1 MTFTIARFVSLGLS
15 AGASKASLRFFAPAS
30 PRCINISSLSRP
42 VRTSPHRSYTTTV
55 STAKSFRSAAAV
67 AVIVGGASLLALARF
82 RDTSSPNPTAETVVD
97 VVPTTP
103 QTGSEPIRN
112 FDKALEDLQAEFPD
126 SSVVSTDPGELYAYA
141 QSAYSQFV
149 GSPHTIVVHVRST
162 EDVVKVVKISKRY
175 LVPIVPYSGGTSLEG
190 SLSAPSSGSICVD
203 LSGLDKIIAI
213 NESDADVVCQAGVTW
228 NDLNETL
235 KEKGIPLFFPLDPGR
250 DATIGGMISTGCSGT
265 NAVKYGTARGEWILN
280 ATVVLP
286 SGEVI
291 KTRQRARKSS
301 AGFDVT
307 KLFIGAEGTLGI
319 ITEAT
324 LRLAPV
330 LPSTVAVAQ
339 FPDIRHATNAVCEI
353 LNHGAALQCVEI
365 IDELTIKVLN
375 QYGTS
380 ARNWPE
386 KATLFFKFQ
395 GSDDAIQETSRY
407 VESAIAR
414 HGATDYQLAANEQE
428 SEDIWQDRRNAL
440 FACLAYRPGCKGWI
454 TDVCVPVSRLPD
466 LITAAKKDFEE
477 LGLIAPIAGHVG
489 DGNFHALVLYADEAE
504 LALVREAVSRIN
516 HKAIELKGTCTGE
529 HGVGMGKRDYLLTE
543 LGEGTV
549 ALMRT
554 IKQTL
559 DPHNLFNP
567 GKLYPDVSPPSDT
580 NALTEGHAIS
590 DSKPTSKSLVSE
602 PGA

>member
-1 MTFTIARFVSLGLS
+1 MTFTITRFVSLGLS
-15 AGASKASLRFFAPAS
+15 ARTSKASLRLFPPASAS
-30 PRCINISSLSRP
+30 PRCINIHPLSRP
-42 VRTSPHRSYTTTV
+42 IKTPPTRRLY
-55 STAKSFRSAAAV
+55 STATVGTAKTFGSAVAV
-67 AVIVGGASLLALARF
+67 AVIAGGASLFLALARS
-82 RDTSSPNPTAETVVD
+82 RDTAPPNPTAEAVVE
-97 VVPTTP
+97 VIPTPP
-103 QTGSEPIRN
+103 QTGSEPTHN
-112 FDKALEDLQAEFPD
+112 FAKALEDLQAEFPEY
-126 SSVVSTDPGELYAYA
+126 SIVSTDPGELYAYA

-149 GSPHTIVVHVRST
+149 GLPHTIVVHVRST
-162 EDVVKVVKISKRY
+162 EDVVKVVKIANKY

-190 SLSAPSSGSICVD
+190 NLSA
-203 LSGLDKIIAI
+203 
-213 NESDADVVCQAGVTW
+213 SDADVVCQAGVTW

-235 KEKGIPLFFPLDPGR
+235 REKGMSLCSR
-250 DATIGGMISTGCSGT
+250 CGMISTGCSGT

-301 AGFDVT
+301 VGFDVT

-339 FPDIRHATNAVCEI
+339 FPDIRHATDAVCDV
-353 LNHGAALQCVEI
+353 LNHGAALRKSQALQRCQMLSGACLFPTECVEI
-365 IDELTIKVLN
+365 IDELTIKALN
-375 QYGTS
+375 QFGTS
-380 ARNWPE
+380 ARKWPE
-386 KATLFFKFQ
+386 KVTLFFKFQ
-395 GSDDAIQETSRY
+395 GSDDVIQETSRH
-407 VESAIAR
+407 VESAVAK
-414 HGATDYQLAANEQE
+414 HGATDYQLASNKQE

-440 FACLAYRPGCKGWI
+440 FACLAYRPGCQGWI

-466 LITAAKKDFEE
+466 LISAAKKDFEE

-489 DGNFHALVLYADEAE
+489 DGNFHALVLYADDAE

-516 HKAIELKGTCTGE
+516 HKAIELEGTCTGE
-529 HGVGMGKRDYLLTE
+529 HGVGTGKRNYLLTE

-567 GKLYPDVSPPSDT
+567 GKLYPDVLPPSDT

-590 DSKPTSKSLVSE
+590 ASSKS
-602 PGA
+602 

>member
-1 MTFTIARFVSLGLS
+1 MTFTITRFVSLGLS
-15 AGASKASLRFFAPAS
+15 ARTSKASLRFFPPASAS
-30 PRCINISSLSRP
+30 PRCINIHPLSRP
-42 VRTSPHRSYTTTV
+42 IRTPPTRRLY
-55 STAKSFRSAAAV
+55 STATVGTAKTFGSAVAV
-67 AVIVGGASLLALARF
+67 AVIAGGASLFFALARS
-82 RDTSSPNPTAETVVD
+82 RDTAPPNPTAEAVVE
-97 VVPTTP
+97 VIPTPP
-103 QTGSEPIRN
+103 QTGSEPTHN
-112 FDKALEDLQAEFPD
+112 FAKALEDLQAEFPE
-126 SSVVSTDPGELYAYA
+126 SSIVSTDPGELYAYA

-149 GSPHTIVVHVRST
+149 GLPHTIVVHVRST
-162 EDVVKVVKISKRY
+162 EDVVKVVKIANKY

-190 SLSAPSSGSICVD
+190 NLSAVRKYTQY
-203 LSGLDKIIAI
+203 LSALDKIIAI
-213 NESDADVVCQAGVTW
+213 HESDADVVCQAGVTW

-235 KEKGIPLFFPLDPGR
+235 REK
-250 DATIGGMISTGCSGT
+250 A

-301 AGFDVT
+301 VGFDVT

-339 FPDIRHATNAVCEI
+339 FPDIRHATDAVCDV

-365 IDELTIKVLN
+365 IDELTIKALN
-375 QYGTS
+375 QFGTS
-380 ARNWPE
+380 ARKWPE
-386 KATLFFKFQ
+386 KVTLFFKFQ
-395 GSDDAIQETSRY
+395 GSDDVIQETSRH
-407 VESAIAR
+407 VESAVAK
-414 HGATDYQLAANEQE
+414 HGATDYQLASNKQE

-440 FACLAYRPGCKGWI
+440 FACLAYRPGCQGWI

-466 LITAAKKDFEE
+466 LISAAKKDFEE
-477 LGLIAPIAGHVG
+477 LGLVAPIAGHVG
-489 DGNFHALVLYADEAE
+489 DGNFHAL

-516 HKAIELKGTCTGE
+516 HKAIELKEHVSTGE
-529 HGVGMGKRDYLLTE
+529 HGVGTGKRNYLLTE

-567 GKLYPDVSPPSDT
+567 ESCIPMFCRR
-580 NALTEGHAIS
+580 
-590 DSKPTSKSLVSE
+590 PTRMR
-602 PGA
+602 

>member
-1 MTFTIARFVSLGLS
+1 MTFTITRFISLGLS
-15 AGASKASLRFFAPAS
+15 ARTSKVSLRFFPSAS
-30 PRCINISSLSRP
+30 ASSRCINIHPFSRP
-42 VRTSPHRSYTTTV
+42 IRTPPRQLYSTTTV
-55 STAKSFRSAAAV
+55 RTAKSFGSAVAV
-67 AVIVGGASLLALARF
+67 AVIAGGASLFFALTRS
-82 RDTSSPNPTAETVVD
+82 RDTGPPNLTAEAAVEIVPTA
-97 VVPTTP
+97 P
-103 QTGSEPIRN
+103 QTGSEPTGN
-112 FDKALEDLQAEFPD
+112 FTKALEDLQAEFPE

-149 GSPHTIVVHVRST
+149 GLPHTIVVHVRST
-162 EDVVKVVKISKRY
+162 EDVVKVVKIANRY

-190 SLSAPSSGSICVD
+190 NLSAPSSGSICVD
-203 LSGLDKIIAI
+203 LSALDKIIAI
-213 NESDADVVCQAGVTW
+213 HESDADVVCQAGVTW
-228 NDLNETL
+228 NHLNETL
-235 KEKGIPLFFPLDPGR
+235 SEKGIPLFFPLDPGR
-250 DATIGGMISTGCSGT
+250 NATIGGMMSTGCSGT
-265 NAVKYGTARGEWILN
+265 NAVRYGTARGEWILN

-301 AGFDVT
+301 VGFDLT

-339 FPDIRHATNAVCEI
+339 FPDVRHATNAVCDI

-365 IDELTIKVLN
+365 IDELTIKALN
-375 QYGTS
+375 QFGTS
-380 ARNWPE
+380 ARKWPE
-386 KATLFFKFQ
+386 KVTLFFKFQ
-395 GSDDAIQETSRY
+395 GSDNAIQETSQY
-407 VESAIAR
+407 VESAVVK
-414 HGATDYQLAANEQE
+414 HGATDYQLAANKQE

-440 FACLAYRPGCKGWI
+440 FACLAYRPGCQGWM

-466 LITAAKKDFEE
+466 LISAAKKDFEE
-477 LGLIAPIAGHVG
+477 LGLVAPIAGHVG
-489 DGNFHALVLYADEAE
+489 DGNFHALVLYADDAE

-516 HKAIELKGTCTGE
+516 HKAIELEGTCTGE
-529 HGVGMGKRDYLLTE
+529 HGVGTSKRNYLLTE

-567 GKLYPDVSPPSDT
+567 GKLYPDVSPPPDT
-580 NALTEGHAIS
+580 NPLTEGHGIS
-590 DSKPTSKSLVSE
+590 NTKPVSSKY
-602 PGA
+602 

>member
-1 MTFTIARFVSLGLS
+1 MTFTITRFVSLGLS
-15 AGASKASLRFFAPAS
+15 ARTSKASLRFFPPASAS
-30 PRCINISSLSRP
+30 PRCINIHPLSRP
-42 VRTSPHRSYTTTV
+42 IRTPPTRRLY
-55 STAKSFRSAAAV
+55 STATVGTAKTFGSAVAV
-67 AVIVGGASLLALARF
+67 AVIAGGASLFFALARS
-82 RDTSSPNPTAETVVD
+82 RDTAPPNPTAEAVVE
-97 VVPTTP
+97 VIPTPP
-103 QTGSEPIRN
+103 QTGSEPTHN
-112 FDKALEDLQAEFPD
+112 FAKALEDLQAEFPE
-126 SSVVSTDPGELYAYA
+126 SSIVSTDPGELYAYA

-149 GSPHTIVVHVRST
+149 GLPHTIVVHVRST
-162 EDVVKVVKISKRY
+162 EDVVKVVKIANKY

-190 SLSAPSSGSICVD
+190 NLSAPPSGSICVD
-203 LSGLDKIIAI
+203 LSALDKIIAI
-213 NESDADVVCQAGVTW
+213 HESDADVVCQAGVTW

-235 KEKGIPLFFPLDPGR
+235 REKGIPLFFPLDPGR
-250 DATIGGMISTGCSGT
+250 NATIGGMISTGCSGT

-301 AGFDVT
+301 VGFDVT

-339 FPDIRHATNAVCEI
+339 FPDIRHATDAVCD
-353 LNHGAALQCVEI
+353 I
-365 IDELTIKVLN
+365 IDELTIKALN
-375 QYGTS
+375 QFGTS
-380 ARNWPE
+380 ARKWPE
-386 KATLFFKFQ
+386 KVTLFFKFQ
-395 GSDDAIQETSRY
+395 GSDDVIQETSRH
-407 VESAIAR
+407 VESAVAK
-414 HGATDYQLAANEQE
+414 HGATDYQLASNKQE

-440 FACLAYRPGCKGWI
+440 FACLAYRPGCQGWI

-466 LITAAKKDFEE
+466 LISAAKKDFEE
-477 LGLIAPIAGHVG
+477 LGLVAPIAGHVG
-489 DGNFHALVLYADEAE
+489 DGNFHALVLYADDAE

-516 HKAIELKGTCTGE
+516 HKAIELEGTCTGE
-529 HGVGMGKRDYLLTE
+529 HGVGTGKRNYLLTE

-567 GKLYPDVSPPSDT
+567 GKVCSSSV
-580 NALTEGHAIS
+580 N
-590 DSKPTSKSLVSE
+590 
-602 PGA
+602 

>member
-1 MTFTIARFVSLGLS
+1 MTFTVVRPVFPGLS
-15 AGASKASLRFFAPAS
+15 VGTSKASLRFLQASAS
-30 PRCINISSLSRP
+30 PRCINISRPITSRIP
-42 VRTSPHRSYTTTV
+42 SGPRRLYSTSTVRT
-55 STAKSFRSAAAV
+55 AKFFGSAVAV
-67 AVIVGGASLLALARF
+67 AVIAGGASLFFTLARS
-82 RDTSSPNPTAETVVD
+82 RDAGPPNPTREGAVD
-97 VVPTTP
+97 VAPTT
-103 QTGSEPIRN
+103 QTGSEPIPN
-112 FDKALEDLQAEFPD
+112 FAKALEDLQAEFPEP
-126 SSVVSTDPGELYAYA
+126 SIVSTDPNELYAYA

-162 EDVVKVVKISKRY
+162 EDVVKVVKISNRY

-190 SLSAPSSGSICVD
+190 SLSAPASGSICVD
-203 LSGLDKIIAI
+203 LSALDKIIEI
-213 NESDADVVCQAGVTW
+213 HESDADVVCQAGVTW
-228 NDLNETL
+228 NHLNETL

-250 DATIGGMISTGCSGT
+250 DATIGGMMSTGCSGT

-301 AGFDVT
+301 AGFDLT

-339 FPDIRHATNAVCEI
+339 FPDIRHATNAVCGI
-353 LNHGAALQCVEI
+353 LNHGAALQCVEVL
-365 IDELTIKVLN
+365 DELTIKAIN
-375 QYGTS
+375 QFGTS
-380 ARNWPE
+380 AKKLPE
-386 KATLFFKFQ
+386 KVTLFFKFQ
-395 GSDDAIQETSRY
+395 GSDDAIRETSRY
-407 VESAIAR
+407 VESAIAK
-414 HGATDYQLAANEQE
+414 HGATDYQLASNEQE
-428 SEDIWQDRRNAL
+428 SEDIWQNRRNAL
-440 FACLAYRPGCKGWI
+440 FASLAYRPGCKGWT

-466 LITAAKKDFEE
+466 LISAAKKDFEE
-477 LGLIAPIAGHVG
+477 LGLVAPIVGHVG
-489 DGNFHALVLYADEAE
+489 DGNFHALVLYADNAE

-516 HKAIELKGTCTGE
+516 HKAIELEGTCTGE
-529 HGVGMGKRDYLLTE
+529 HGVGTGKRNYLLTE

-554 IKQTL
+554 IKQTI

-580 NALTEGHAIS
+580 NPLREGRAIS
-590 DSKPTSKSLVSE
+590 NSKPARSKY
-602 PGA
+602 

>member
-1 MTFTIARFVSLGLS
+1 MT
-15 AGASKASLRFFAPAS
+15 S
-30 PRCINISSLSRP
+30 PRCINIHSLSRP
-42 VRTSPHRSYTTTV
+42 IRAAPRRLYTTTA
-55 STAKSFRSAAAV
+55 TAKSTGSLVFAVIASGASIVLNAVVLFRS
-67 AVIVGGASLLALARF
+67 
-82 RDTSSPNPTAETVVD
+82 RDPDDGSSNAIPEAILD
-97 VVPTTP
+97 VVPTVP
-103 QTGSEPIRN
+103 QTSSEPICN
-112 FDKALEDLQAEFPD
+112 LVKALEELRAEFPD
-126 SSVVSTDPGELYAYA
+126 SSVVSTDPDELYAYA
-141 QSAYSQFV
+141 QSVYSQFV
-149 GSPHTIVVHVRST
+149 GSPHSIVVHVRST

-190 SLSAPSSGSICVD
+190 NLSAPPSGSICID
-203 LSGLDKIIAI
+203 LSGLDKILSI

-228 NDLNETL
+228 NRLNETL
-235 KEKGIPLFFPLDPGR
+235 QEKGIPLFFPLDPGR

-265 NAVKYGTARGEWILN
+265 NAVRYGTARGEWILN

-301 AGFDVT
+301 VGFDVT

-319 ITEAT
+319 VTEAT
-324 LRLAPV
+324 LRLAPL
-330 LPSTVAVAQ
+330 LPTTVAVAQ
-339 FPDIRHATNAVCEI
+339 FPDIRHATDAVCDI
-353 LNHGAALQCVEI
+353 LNHGVALQCVEI

-375 QYGTS
+375 QYGMS

-395 GSDDAIQETSRY
+395 GSDDAIRETSRF
-407 VESAIAR
+407 VESSITKY
-414 HGATDYQLAANEQE
+414 GATDYQLASSEQE

-440 FACLAYRPGCKGWI
+440 FACLAYRPGCKGWV

-466 LITAAKKDFEE
+466 LISAAKQDFEE
-477 LGLIAPIAGHVG
+477 LGLVAPIAGHVG
-489 DGNFHALVLYADEAE
+489 DGNFHALVLYGDDAE
-504 LALVREAVSRIN
+504 LALAKEAVNRIN
-516 HKAIELKGTCTGE
+516 RKAIELEGTCTGE
-529 HGVGMGKRDYLLTE
+529 HGVGTGKRDYLVTE

-567 GKLYPDVSPPSDT
+567 GKLYPDISPPSNT
-580 NALTEGHAIS
+580 NALTEGHAIPDLKS
-590 DSKPTSKSLVSE
+590 TSQS
-602 PGA
+602 